1 VVVARVRSS
10 GSRKTGGSKRGEQFD
25 SMNLEAVAKR
35 AKVST
40 ATVSRVLNNTGPV
53 KASTKARVLKVV
65 EELKYHPNLHAR
77 SLAGGKSRTI
87 GIIVSNM
94 ENPFFF
100 DIFKA
105 AETQALA
112 HGIEILAANT
122 NYSPEQLV
130 SSIRLM
136 IGRRVAGLAII
147 VSEME
152 PHLIEELSESRMPV
166 VFYDVGTPKQNISN
180 VRVDYAR
187 GVEKAVDYLYDLG
200 HRRMAF
206 VSHHSALGPISIREK
221 AFRKAVSRHA
231 SQVEWTIAANLDSLE
246 GGREAGLEILNS
258 GFKPS
263 AIVCVNDFTA
273 LGVLSSLREQ
283 GLRVPQD
290 VSVTGFDNIKLS
302 EFCWPSLTTLHIPRE
317 TIGHIVFE
325 ALAPDI
331 VKTRPV
337 GREVVIH
344 PEFVLRDST
353 GPVRKPA

>member
-1 VVVARVRSS
+1 
-10 GSRKTGGSKRGEQFD
+10 
-25 SMNLEAVAKR
+25 MNLEAVAKR

-53 KASTKARVLKVV
+53 RAATKARVLKVV

-122 NYSPEQLV
+122 NYSPERLV

-147 VSEME
+147 VSEMDAS
-152 PHLIEELSESRMPV
+152 LIEELSDNRMPV
-166 VFYDVGTPKQNISN
+166 VFYDVGTAKQNISN

-187 GVEKAVDYLYDLG
+187 GIEKAVDYLYDLG
-200 HRRMAF
+200 HRKMAF
-206 VSHHSALGPISIREK
+206 VSHDSALGPISIREK

-231 SQVEWTIAANLDSLE
+231 SEIEWTISASVDSPD
-246 GGREAGLEILNS
+246 GGRTAAFDILDS

-263 AIVCVNDFTA
+263 AILCVNDFMA
-273 LGVLSSLREQ
+273 LGVLGALRER
-283 GLRVPQD
+283 GLRTPED

-302 EFCWPSLTTLHIPRE
+302 EFCSPLLTTLHIPRE
-317 TIGHIVFE
+317 SIGHMVFDS
-325 ALAPDI
+325 LTPD
-331 VKTRPV
+331 VAKTRTA
-337 GREVVIH
+337 GREVVVN

-353 GPVRKPA
+353 GPARR

>member
-1 VVVARVRSS
+1 MA
-10 GSRKTGGSKRGEQFD
+10 
-25 SMNLEAVAKR
+25 MNLEAVAKR

-53 KASTKARVLKVV
+53 KATTKARVLKAV

-77 SLAGGKSRTI
+77 SLAGGKSRTL

-100 DIFKA
+100 DIFKS
-105 AETQALA
+105 AEKQALA
-112 HGIEILAANT
+112 QGMDILAANT
-122 NYSPEQLV
+122 DYNSDRLV

-136 IGRRVAGLAII
+136 IGRRVEGLALI
-147 VSEME
+147 VSEMDS
-152 PHLIEELSESRMPV
+152 HLIEELLESRIPV
-166 VFYDVGTPKQNISN
+166 VFYDVGVPKQNIWN

-200 HRRMAF
+200 HRRLAF
-206 VSHHSALGPISIREK
+206 ISHHSALGPISIREK
-221 AFRKAVSRHA
+221 AFRKAVSRHSA
-231 SQVEWTIAANLDSLE
+231 EVEWTTAANLDTLE
-246 GGREAGLEILNS
+246 GGRQAALDILES

-263 AIVCVNDFTA
+263 SIVCVNDFMA
-273 LGVLSSLREQ
+273 LGVLRALREQ

-302 EFCWPSLTTLHIPRE
+302 EFCSPALTTLHIPRE
-317 TIGHIVFE
+317 SIGQTIVE
-325 ALAPDI
+325 TLSPDSA
-331 VKTRPV
+331 KPRTA
-337 GREVVIH
+337 GREIVVS

-353 GPVRKPA
+353 GPVRK

>member
-1 VVVARVRSS
+1 
-10 GSRKTGGSKRGEQFD
+10 
-25 SMNLEAVAKR
+25 MNLEAVAKR

-53 KASTKARVLKVV
+53 RAATKARVLKVV

-122 NYSPEQLV
+122 NYSAERLV

-147 VSEME
+147 VSEMD
-152 PHLIEELSESRMPV
+152 PSLIEELSDNRMPV
-166 VFYDVGTPKQNISN
+166 VFYDVGTAKQNISN

-187 GVEKAVDYLYDLG
+187 GIEKAVDYLYDLG

-206 VSHHSALGPISIREK
+206 VSHDSALGPISIREK
-221 AFRKAVSRHA
+221 AFRKAVSRHT
-231 SQVEWTIAANLDSLE
+231 SEVEWTIAANVDSPD
-246 GGREAGLEILNS
+246 GGRTAAFDILDS

-263 AIVCVNDFTA
+263 AILCVNDFMA
-273 LGVLSSLREQ
+273 LGVLGALRER
-283 GLRVPQD
+283 GLRTPED

-302 EFCWPSLTTLHIPRE
+302 EFCSPLLTTLHIPRE
-317 TIGHIVFE
+317 SIGHMVFDS
-325 ALAPDI
+325 LTPD
-331 VKTRPV
+331 VAKTRTM
-337 GREVVIH
+337 GREVVVN

-353 GPVRKPA
+353 GPVRR

>member
-1 VVVARVRSS
+1 
-10 GSRKTGGSKRGEQFD
+10 
-25 SMNLEAVAKR
+25 MNLEAVAKR

-53 KASTKARVLKVV
+53 KTTTKARVLKAV

-100 DIFKA
+100 DIFKS
-105 AETQALA
+105 AEKQALM
-112 HGIEILAANT
+112 HGMEILAANT
-122 NYSPEQLV
+122 DYSSERLV

-136 IGRRVAGLAII
+136 MGRRVAGLALII
-147 VSEME
+147 SEME

-166 VFYDVGTPKQNISN
+166 VFYDVGVPKQNISN

-187 GVEKAVDYLYDLG
+187 GIEKAVDYLYDLG

-206 VSHHSALGPISIREK
+206 VSHHSTLSPISIREK
-221 AFRKAVSRHA
+221 AFRKAVSRH
-231 SQVEWTIAANLDSLE
+231 STEVEWTIAANSDSLE
-246 GGREAGLEILNS
+246 GGRDAALDILSS

-263 AIVCVNDFTA
+263 CIICVNDFMA
-273 LGVLSSLREQ
+273 LGVLRALREQ

-302 EFCWPSLTTLHIPRE
+302 EFCSPLLTTLHIPRE
-317 TIGHIVFE
+317 TIGHLIFE
-325 ALAPDI
+325 TLTPDPA
-331 VKTRPV
+331 KPRTG
-337 GREVVIH
+337 GREIVVN

-353 GPVRKPA
+353 GPVKK

>member
-1 VVVARVRSS
+1 
-10 GSRKTGGSKRGEQFD
+10 
-25 SMNLEAVAKR
+25 MNLDSVAKR

-40 ATVSRVLNNTGPV
+40 ATVSRVLNGTGPV
-53 KASTKARVLKVV
+53 RAATKARVLKVI

-77 SLAGGKSRTI
+77 NLAGGKSRTI

-105 AETQALA
+105 AETLA
-112 HGIEILAANT
+112 VAQGIEIIAANT
-122 NYSPEQLV
+122 NYSSERLV
-130 SSIRLM
+130 NSIRLM
-136 IGRRVAGLAII
+136 MGRRVAGLAII
-147 VSEME
+147 VSEMD

-187 GVEKAVDYLYDLG
+187 GIEKAVDYLYELG

-206 VSHHSALGPISIREK
+206 VSHDSALGPISIREK
-221 AFRKAVSRHA
+221 AFRSAVARHA
-231 SQVEWTIAANLDSLE
+231 PEIQWTIAANIDSPE
-246 GGREAGLEILNS
+246 GGRDAALEIVSS

-263 AIVCVNDFTA
+263 AIICVNDFMA
-273 LGVLSSLREQ
+273 LGVLCALREQ
-283 GLRVPQD
+283 GLRVPND

-302 EFCWPSLTTLHIPRE
+302 EFCSPLLTTLHIPRE
-317 TIGHIVFE
+317 SIGHIVFE
-325 ALAPDI
+325 SLTPDI
-331 VKTRPV
+331 PKSRPL
-337 GREVVIH
+337 GREIVIN

-353 GPVRKPA
+353 GPVRK

>member
-1 VVVARVRSS
+1 
-10 GSRKTGGSKRGEQFD
+10 
-25 SMNLEAVAKR
+25 MNLEAVAKR

-53 KASTKARVLKVV
+53 KAATKARVLKVV

-112 HGIEILAANT
+112 HGVEILAANT
-122 NYSPEQLV
+122 NYSPERLV

-147 VSEME
+147 VSEMDAS
-152 PHLIEELSESRMPV
+152 LIEELSDSRMPV
-166 VFYDVGTPKQNISN
+166 VFYDVGTAKQNISN

-187 GVEKAVDYLYDLG
+187 GIEKAVDYLYDLG
-200 HRRMAF
+200 HRKMAF
-206 VSHHSALGPISIREK
+206 VSHDSSLGPISIREK
-221 AFRKAVSRHA
+221 AFRKAVSRHT
-231 SQVEWTIAANLDSLE
+231 SEVQWTIAANVDSPE
-246 GGREAGLEILNS
+246 GGRSAALDILNS

-263 AIVCVNDFTA
+263 AILCVNDFMA
-273 LGVLSSLREQ
+273 IGVLGALRER
-283 GLRVPQD
+283 GLRTPED

-302 EFCWPSLTTLHIPRE
+302 EFCSPLLTTLHIPRE
-317 TIGHIVFE
+317 SIGHMVFE
-325 ALAPDI
+325 SLTPDAA
-331 VKTRPV
+331 KARA
-337 GREVVIH
+337 GREVVVN

-353 GPVRKPA
+353 GPVRK

>member
-1 VVVARVRSS
+1 
-10 GSRKTGGSKRGEQFD
+10 
-25 SMNLEAVAKR
+25 MNLEAVAKR

-40 ATVSRVLNNTGPV
+40 ATVSRVLNDTGPV
-53 KASTKARVLKVV
+53 KTATKARVLKAV

-100 DIFKA
+100 DIFKS
-105 AETQALA
+105 AEKHALS
-112 HGIEILAANT
+112 HGLEILAANT
-122 NYSPEQLV
+122 DYSAERLV

-147 VSEME
+147 VSEMD
-152 PHLIEELSESRMPV
+152 PSLIDELAESRMPV

-180 VRVDYAR
+180 VRVDYGR
-187 GVEKAVDYLYDLG
+187 GIEKAVDYLYDLG

-206 VSHHSALGPISIREK
+206 VSHHSSLGPISVREK

-231 SQVEWTIAANLDSLE
+231 PDVEWTISANLDSLE
-246 GGREAGLEILNS
+246 GGRQAALDILSS

-263 AIVCVNDFTA
+263 SIICVNDFMA
-273 LGVLSSLREQ
+273 LGVLRGLRER

-302 EFCWPSLTTLHIPRE
+302 EFCSPLLTTLHIPRE
-317 TIGHIVFE
+317 AIGQLILE
-325 ALAPDI
+325 SLAPDLAK
-331 VKTRPV
+331 VRTA
-337 GREVVIH
+337 GRETVFH

-353 GPVRKPA
+353 GPVKK